1 MGCFCSLCHKLCNSS
16 TFEILK
22 HFLGLS
28 CRGYPCDQM
37 YRITLTL
44 NQNNDKVEN
53 VVFDDIEHLFVDHS
67 ADDDLDANIYLS
79 ISLIVYILII
89 TTNGNLLY
97 FFINQP
103 NKTFLDWMM
112 VCDTLLCISNIFGI
126 GNIYKVLQ
134 SVEFCYFIPFFIY
147 FTNICNR
154 LLTVGIVIYRS

>member
-1 MGCFCSLCHKLCNSS
+1 MS
-16 TFEILK
+16 
-22 HFLGLS
+22 
-28 CRGYPCDQM
+28 
-37 YRITLTL
+37 RITLTL

-89 TTNGNLLY
+89 TTNGILLY

-154 LLTVGIVIYRS
+154 LLTVGIVIYRSESTFNIIINIITYNFWIKWYNKMVFIFTVQIIQIH